1 MPVTAP
7 KPSAEVRARNRRLTL
22 MLFLVAAG
30 VYVAFIAMQIW
41 HAKG

>member
-1 MPVTAP
+1 VTVP
-7 KPSAEVRARNRRLTL
+7 KPGPEVRARNRRLTL
-22 MLFLVAAG
+22 MLFLVATG